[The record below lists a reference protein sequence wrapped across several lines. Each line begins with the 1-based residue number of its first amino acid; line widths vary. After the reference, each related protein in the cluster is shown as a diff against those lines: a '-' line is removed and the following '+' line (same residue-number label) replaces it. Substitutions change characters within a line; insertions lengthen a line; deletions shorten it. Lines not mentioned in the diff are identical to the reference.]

1 MASKSYTTTD
11 VAQMTGFSIRQLD
24 YWARQNILAPGI
36 QQSSGPGTRRLYSFD
51 DIVQLRFIRRLKQQ
65 GWSTQ
70 KIRQAI
76 VQVRDVMEN
85 PDPLKSAVLVHGRR
99 TILAICKT
107 KEGQRILLDTLTAG
121 GQHVMWIVLETLV
134 DETTNAP
141 SQATHPCTT
150 DSEVAV

>member
-1 MASKSYTTTD
+1 MSSKSYTTSD

-36 QQSSGPGTRRLYSFD
+36 QQSCGPGTRRLYSFD
-51 DIVQLRFIRRLKQQ
+51 DIVQLRFILRLKQQ

-76 VQVRDVMEN
+76 VQLRDVMEN
-85 PDPLKSAVLVHGRR
+85 PDPLKSAVLIHSRR

-107 KEGQRILLDTLTAG
+107 KEGQRILLDTLTTG

-141 SQATHPCTT
+141 HQPTLSCTT
-150 DSEVAV
+150 DSEVTV